1 MRTYEADTRGDRAPG
16 KGTLSA
22 GNEAPLAPDLPF
34 DKGGCDDAS
43 RDTTGGLNDV
53 VPVCAV
59 GGLSWDLGKVE
70 GTERVEER
78 VGKSN
83 NTVAEER
90 ECQSGALAIDQTRP
104 S

>member
-16 KGTLSA
+16 EGTLSA

-43 RDTTGGLNDV
+43 RDTTGSLNDV

-70 GTERVEER
+70 GKERVEER
-78 VGKSN
+78 VGKSDD
-83 NTVAEER
+83 TVAEER
-90 ECQSGALAIDQTRP
+90 
-104 S
+104 